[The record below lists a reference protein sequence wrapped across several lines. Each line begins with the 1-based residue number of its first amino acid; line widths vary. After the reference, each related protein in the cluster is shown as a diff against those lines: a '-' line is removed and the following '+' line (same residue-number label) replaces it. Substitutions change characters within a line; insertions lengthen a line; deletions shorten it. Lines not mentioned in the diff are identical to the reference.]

1 MPELEIGLTNRGRL
15 NFNHFF
21 LQFIENK
28 KQNKTKEKQNKKK
41 IQAKGSS
48 RLNFKS

>member
-1 MPELEIGLTNRGRL
+1 MAELEIGLTNRGRL

-28 KQNKTKEKQNKKK
+28 KQNKTKKQKKDTSE
-41 IQAKGSS
+41 GFFSTE
-48 RLNFKS
+48 L

>member
-28 KQNKTKEKQNKKK
+28 KQNKTKKQKKDTSE
-41 IQAKGSS
+41 GFFSTE
-48 RLNFKS
+48 L